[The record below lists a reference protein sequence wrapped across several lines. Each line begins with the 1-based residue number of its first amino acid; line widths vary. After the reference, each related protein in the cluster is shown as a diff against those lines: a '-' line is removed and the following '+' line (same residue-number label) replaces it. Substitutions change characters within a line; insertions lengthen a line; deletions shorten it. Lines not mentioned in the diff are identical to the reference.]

1 MRGNRL
7 GAALMGGDT
16 GDRNERPSAVGIRGL
31 RDSLSAD
38 GFPIPERFK
47 EQLGR
52 FDTNND
58 AKLSTKEIDAMPEVV
73 RNRVRQAI
81 RLRVDNNGE

>member
-1 MRGNRL
+1 MFW
-7 GAALMGGDT
+7 
-16 GDRNERPSAVGIRGL
+16 PSATLIRGIRD
-31 RDSLSAD
+31 RMAAE

-52 FDTNND
+52 FDTDND
-58 AKLSTKEIDAMPEVV
+58 GKLSAKEVDAIPEGV

-81 RLRVDNNGE
+81 RLQLVGDGE